1 MTALV
6 RIAPANV
13 AVVGPV
19 TEEAV
24 SRLLGWPVHVRPEV
38 ETAAELGRSMPVQPG
53 DRVLLP
59 KSALAGPALAAIL
72 GGRGAGVTEVVAYE
86 AKTGA
91 GGVDLA
97 SLLAAGEVDAICFT
111 SGSTVR
117 GCLDRLGGA
126 AIPDGVR
133 IACIGTATAAV
144 AASLGLTVAV
154 VPAEHTA
161 SAMVAALAAAFG
173 EDRA

>member
-1 MTALV
+1 
-6 RIAPANV
+6 
-13 AVVGPV
+13 
-19 TEEAV
+19 
-24 SRLLGWPVHVRPEV
+24 
-38 ETAAELGRSMPVQPG
+38 MPVAPG

-72 GGRGAGVTEVVAYE
+72 RGRGAQVTEVVAYE
-86 AKTGA
+86 ATTGA

-97 SLLAAGEVDAICFT
+97 SLLAADEVDAICFT

-126 AIPDGVR
+126 AIPDAVR
-133 IACIGTATAAV
+133 IACIGTETAAV
-144 AASLGLTVAV
+144 AASLGLTVDA
-154 VPAEHTA
+154 VPAQHTA
-161 SAMVAALAAAFG
+161 SAMVAALAAAFA